1 MLDWE
6 SLFKRYVW
14 DTRTTPYFT
23 PVSKLTRVQANYEV
37 LAFSLFI
44 GILFAVVALGALTEE
59 AMFGRS
65 PLVGLYAFS
74 VVAAAVVF
82 NYTKL
87 VWAAVYLAASPL
99 ACLAYVLL
107 YGFGEERSRMDSLLV
122 AGIVVLILLYA
133 PRLIGV
139 ARAYPNMP
147 EGDEP
152 PPRRTL
158 FK

>member
-6 SLFKRYVW
+6 NLFKRYVW
-14 DTRTTPYFT
+14 NPTTTPYFT
-23 PVSKLTRVQANYEV
+23 PVARLTRIQANHEI
-37 LAFSLFI
+37 LAFCLFI
-44 GILFAVVALGALTEE
+44 GVLFSVVALGALTEK

-65 PLVGLYAFS
+65 PLLGLYAFT

-82 NYTKL
+82 NYTKI
-87 VWAAVYLAASPL
+87 VASAVYVAAAPV
-99 ACLAYVLL
+99 ACFAYVMI
-107 YGFGEERSRMDSLLV
+107 YGFGGERARMDSILV

-147 EGDEP
+147 EGEAP
-152 PPRRTL
+152 EPRRKL